1 MKTAVYPGSFDPL
14 TNGHLDIIKR
24 ASGIFDKL
32 VVLVSVN
39 SSKSPLFTIEERCD
53 MIRRVVADYENVSV
67 EALDGLLADYV
78 SERDDAVI
86 VKGLRALSDFEME
99 FQMALMNRSIDNGV
113 ETMFLMT
120 CVDYSFLSSSIVKE
134 LDRYSGDISKYVP
147 DVVNQEML
155 KKRGR
160 K

>member
-24 ASGIFDKL
+24 AAKIFDEL

-39 SSKSPLFTIEERCD
+39 SSKSPMFSLAERCA
-53 MIRRVVADYENVSV
+53 MIEQVVADFKNVRV
-67 EALDGLLADYV
+67 AVLDGLLVDYV
-78 SERDDAVI
+78 STFEHAVI
-86 VKGLRALSDFEME
+86 VKGLRALSDFEAE
-99 FQMALMNRSIDNGV
+99 FQMALMNRDINNQV

-120 CVDYSFLSSSIVKE
+120 CVDYAFLSSSIVKE
-134 LDRYSGDISKYVP
+134 VDRYHGDISRYVP
-147 DVVNQEML
+147 TVVQREML

>member
-1 MKTAVYPGSFDPL
+1 MKTAIYPGSFDPL
-14 TNGHLDIIKR
+14 TNGHLDIIRR

-53 MIRRVVADYENVSV
+53 MIRRVVEPFENVSV

-78 SERDDAVI
+78 SEREDAVI

-99 FQMALMNRSIDNGV
+99 FQMALMNRSIDKKV

-134 LDRYSGDISKYVP
+134 LDRYSSDISKYVP

-155 KKRGR
+155 KKRGH
-160 K
+160 